1 METRLQARAQGFAD
15 DTLPRS
21 SSKRVKAL
29 NIRKD
34 PGPTRNA
41 EGKITKAA
49 QYQSRDIPQARIE
62 PNRKWFT
69 NTRVISQDNLTAFR
83 EAMAEKASDPYQVLL
98 KSNKLPM
105 SLLREENNVNGLK
118 QHAAKMAV
126 ESAPFSDVFGPK
138 AQRKRVKIG
147 AGSLVDLA
155 GEAEKSLDTY
165 HEKEEQ
171 AKYLRGEGDGDQATV
186 AVEPIFSKG
195 GSKRIWYVAVPSD
208 AEA

>member
-1 METRLQARAQGFAD
+1 M
-15 DTLPRS
+15 
-21 SSKRVKAL
+21 
-29 NIRKD
+29 RKD
-34 PGPTRNA
+34 NGPQRNA
-41 EGKITKAA
+41 DGKITKAA
-49 QYQSRDIPQARIE
+49 QYQSRDVPQARVE

-118 QHAAKMAV
+118 QHAAKMTV

-147 AGSLVDLA
+147 AGSLAEVLKEPELAALPAVRNGRAYAIWNYLGGTVLNVAALQAMAGWLYPDLA
-155 GEAEKSLDTY
+155 ATLDAGATLAEINGRF
-165 HEKEEQ
+165 
-171 AKYLRGEGDGDQATV
+171 A
-186 AVEPIFSKG
+186 
-195 GSKRIWYVAVPSD
+195 AVPW
-208 AEA
+208 EGTFWIGL